1 MGMFKDIHAVQRQ
14 AKEMRKDAPG
24 AGARFAEMNQQMGAL
39 TASLE
44 ASTAALAPPSP
55 ASVPAEAQVLS
66 VDPATGY
73 LNGDPIVTVSVLLHR
88 QGSPPIPATQSIV
101 VPATQIHRLQ
111 PGARLAARVDPHDLG
126 GFALDWTITP

>member
-24 AGARFAEMNQQMGAL
+24 AGARFANMNQQMGAL

-44 ASTAALAPPSP
+44 TSTAALAPASP
-55 ASVPAEAQVLS
+55 GSVPAEAQVLS
-66 VDPATGY
+66 LDPATGY

-88 QGSPPIPATQSIV
+88 QGAPPIPATRSIA
-101 VPATQIHRLQ
+101 VPAMHVHRLQ
-111 PGARLAARVDPHDLG
+111 PGARLVARVDPQDPTA
-126 GFALDWTITP
+126 FAFDWPRVA